1 MDQMMLRMDYEI
13 RKAVASDE
21 VAIAALIRASARR
34 LSRND
39 YNDEEIEAAV
49 SFVYGVDSELIID
62 GTYFVAEVG
71 VELIGCGGWSRRK
84 TLFGGDHANSRQ
96 VGELNPERD
105 AAKIRAFF
113 VHPNWARRG
122 VGSAI
127 LEKCEA
133 EAQKAGFRAL
143 ELMSTLPGLH
153 FYHALG
159 YEAVEE
165 ILYPAGSE
173 VLKFVLMRKNVNYI
187 PGSSADGP

>member
-21 VAIAALIRASARR
+21 VAIAALIRASARG

-127 LEKCEA
+127 LEKCET
-133 EAQKAGFRAL
+133 EAQKAGFRSL
-143 ELMSTLPGLH
+143 ELMSTLPGLN
-153 FYHALG
+153 FYRALG

-173 VLKFVLMRKNVNYI
+173 ILKFVVMQKNVNYI

>member
-1 MDQMMLRMDYEI
+1 MMLRMDYEI

-21 VAIAALIRASARR
+21 AAIAALIRASARG

-39 YNDEEIEAAV
+39 YNDDEIEAAI

-122 VGSAI
+122 VGRAI
-127 LEKCEA
+127 LGKCET
-133 EAQKAGFRAL
+133 EAQKARFRSL
-143 ELMSTLPGLH
+143 ELMSTLPGLN
-153 FYHALG
+153 FYRALG
-159 YEAVEE
+159 YEAVKE

-173 VLKFVLMRKNVNYI
+173 VLKFVVMRKTVNYI
-187 PGSSADGP
+187 PGSSAEGP

>member
-1 MDQMMLRMDYEI
+1 MDYEI

-21 VAIAALIRASARR
+21 VAIAALIRASARG

-62 GTYFVAEVG
+62 GTYFVAEAG

-127 LEKCEA
+127 LEKCET
-133 EAQKAGFRAL
+133 EAQKVGFRSL
-143 ELMSTLPGLH
+143 ELMSTLPGLN
-153 FYHALG
+153 FYRALG
-159 YEAVEE
+159 YDAGEE
-165 ILYPAGSE
+165 ILYPAGGE
-173 VLKFVLMRKNVNYI
+173 VLKFVVMRKNVNYI